1 MPKIIGFTYDVAVDS
16 PTEGMPLSD
25 VHAEFDSQSTIDFV
39 QAAIE
44 AAGYKVIHIGNVNN
58 LFKML
63 PNLKVDIVFNL
74 CEGLGSR
81 NREAQVPIILEMFG
95 IPYVG
100 SDGLT
105 MSLTLD
111 KIMAK
116 KIFIAEKIPTPRY
129 IEIDSLDD
137 LVNLDHMDFPMI
149 VKLRHEGTS
158 KGLSNKSIVRSRKEL
173 KAQVK
178 DLFSKYGRQ
187 PLLAEE
193 LISGMEFTVPLIGN
207 DPVEALPSVQ
217 VSINNT
223 VDLGEAI
230 YTFDLVYD
238 PGVVYLCPSKIDKAL
253 EDKMM
258 DLALRTYKAVGC
270 RDFGRVDFR
279 VDRNNNPYVLEINPL
294 PSLSPEDAFNLSPN
308 AAGYDYNKAI
318 SKIIDAAFKRCETDK
333 SKKEAMIGGIQ

>member
-1 MPKIIGFTYDVAVDS
+1 MPKTIGFTYDVAADS
-16 PTEGMPLSD
+16 PTEGKPFSD

-39 QAAIE
+39 KAAIE
-44 AAGYKVIHIGNVNN
+44 TAGYKVILIGNLNN
-58 LFKML
+58 LLKML
-63 PNLKVDIVFNL
+63 PDLKVDIIFNL

-81 NREAQVPIILEMFG
+81 NREAQVPVILETFG

-116 KIFIAEKIPTPRY
+116 KIFASEKIPTPRY
-129 IEIDSLDD
+129 IGIDSLDD
-137 LVNLDHMDFPMI
+137 LINLDHMNFPMI

-158 KGLSNKSIVRSRKEL
+158 KGLSKKSVVYNHKEL
-173 KAQVK
+173 ENQAKN
-178 DLFSKYGRQ
+178 LFSIYGTQ
-187 PLLAEE
+187 PLLIEE
-193 LISGMEFTVPLIGN
+193 LIAGMEFTVPLIGN

-217 VSINNT
+217 VAIKNN
-223 VDLGEAI
+223 VDLKDTI

-238 PGVVYLCPSKIDKAL
+238 PGVEYICPSRIDKEL
-253 EDKMM
+253 EDKLR
-258 DLALRTYKAVGC
+258 DLAVRTYKAVDC

-279 VDRNNNPYVLEINPL
+279 VDHNNNPYVLEINPL
-294 PSLSPEDAFNLSPN
+294 PSLSPEDAFNLSPQ

-318 SKIIDAAFKRCETDK
+318 SKIIDAAFKRY
-333 SKKEAMIGGIQ
+333 GIN